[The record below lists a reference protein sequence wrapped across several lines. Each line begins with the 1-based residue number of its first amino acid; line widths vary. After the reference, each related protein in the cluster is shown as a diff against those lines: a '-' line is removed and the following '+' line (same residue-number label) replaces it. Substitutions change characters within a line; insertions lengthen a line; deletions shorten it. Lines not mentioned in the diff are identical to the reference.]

1 MYKNVKSKT
10 NNYPKQQDK
19 QKIKLSNDLN
29 IDLLKKSRLL
39 ILDTAVY
46 IGNGKIEPFDSI
58 MGSVKMIYCY

>member
-29 IDLLKKSRLL
+29 IDLLKKSR
-39 ILDTAVY
+39 
-46 IGNGKIEPFDSI
+46 
-58 MGSVKMIYCY
+58 